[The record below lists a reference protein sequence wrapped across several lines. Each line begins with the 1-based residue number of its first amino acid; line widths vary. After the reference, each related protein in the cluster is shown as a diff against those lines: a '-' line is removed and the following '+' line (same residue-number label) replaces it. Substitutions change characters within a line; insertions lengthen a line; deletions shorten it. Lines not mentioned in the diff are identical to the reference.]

1 MQKSVLCDI
10 LKKIKPSKEE
20 IRKVNSLAKGI
31 TNTIKVRDAQIM
43 LGGSIA
49 KDTWLHGMH
58 DIDIFVAFNYNKY
71 KNKSSQLADIL
82 EKHIRHLPIKRLHGS
97 RDYFQINKGNISIE
111 IIPILRIKR
120 VEQAKN
126 ITDISPLH
134 ASWVKKYKIQ
144 DEIRLT
150 KAFAIAQHTYGAES
164 YLKGFSGYV
173 LEILTIHYG
182 SFLGFIKATSKWK
195 KQIIIDTEK
204 LLKNPLKEL
213 NKSKIQSPLI
223 VVDPV
228 DKTRNASAVLSQQN
242 YNLMIKAARSF
253 LNNPSEKY
261 FIVRKKTIPKNAFFI
276 EIKLKKKDDHI
287 AGKLDS
293 LFIKLNHQIIQ
304 EGFSI
309 KKSGFIFDKKSILWF
324 IFKSNIL
331 SSYCEVRGPPIKL
344 KDHVI
349 KFRKKH
355 KKTFM
360 KNSTIYAVEKR
371 KFTRVIILINYFSKI
386 FKKELSHIG
395 KITKIHEPKRL

>member
-1 MQKSVLCDI
+1 M
-10 LKKIKPSKEE
+10 
-20 IRKVNSLAKGI
+20 
-31 TNTIKVRDAQIM
+31 
-43 LGGSIA
+43 
-49 KDTWLHGMH
+49 
-58 DIDIFVAFNYNKY
+58 
-71 KNKSSQLADIL
+71 
-82 EKHIRHLPIKRLHGS
+82 PIKRLHGS